1 MDDKELD
8 DLLESALDDF
18 GKEIKIEA
26 STLPSGQDRGKVTI
40 EKTQLY
46 VDDVDYD
53 DRPTSS
59 SKASVGGSSS
69 KQSMAS
75 NKQSREEE
83 EEQMKLFDE
92 IFNDA
97 KTRETMKQFTQALSG
112 LKEGGGDEAKLMEN
126 FTQMM
131 SQLANETNLD
141 DDDESSDLADLDV
154 EGIYNKICK
163 ISMRLYASIFGT
175 C

>member
-26 STLPSGQDRGKVTI
+26 STLPNGQDRGKVTI

-59 SKASVGGSSS
+59 SKASTGGSSS

-75 NKQSREEE
+75 NNKQSREEE

-112 LKEGGGDEAKLMEN
+112 LKEGGGGDEAKLMEN

-154 EGIYNKICK
+154 EGI
-163 ISMRLYASIFGT
+163 LYIIRFVNFQ
-175 C
+175 